1 MTLDIH
7 SKIDGFGGLCIEI
20 HQVTLVSGSATT
32 NTKMRNAQKGIAVPA
47 SGQSPPDS
55 DNFRVTLSGNAVE
68 VTASSA
74 SSALVLDVW
83 IVGY

>member
-1 MTLDIH
+1 MSLDIH

-20 HQVTLVSGSATT
+20 HQLTLDDGSAETT
-32 NTKMRNAQKGIAVPA
+32 MKMRNALKGIAVPA

-55 DNFRVTLSGNAVE
+55 DNLRVTLSGNS
-68 VTASSA
+68 VTVTSSNG
-74 SSALVLDVW
+74 SSVLVVDVW

>member
-20 HQVTLVSGSATT
+20 HQVTLVSGAAETT
-32 NTKMRNAQKGIAVPA
+32 TKMRNAKKGIAVPA

-55 DNFRVTLSGNAVE
+55 DNLRVTLSGNAVT
-68 VTASSA
+68 VTSSSG
-74 SSALVLDVW
+74 SSALVVDVW